1 MAARPA
7 LPDSVLVQVLALLPL
22 RDRLRAA
29 RVCRRW
35 QQLAQDRAVWTH
47 VDLSPHRI
55 SRRTLWHLVRH
66 RLPDSLSTLRMR
78 GAPRSGGK
86 QRLLSPALL
95 AALRKRCPQLHRLC
109 LTETDL
115 RHVPYES
122 MPASVTTLELSL
134 CDIPDAWFCVSP
146 SVPPPQVQHLAI
158 HSIPT
163 FSDHHLLDIS
173 SQNHLKTLSLCG
185 TYGVTDM
192 GIQAAA
198 PHLEELERLTLRH
211 CIIGDAALVFIGR
224 HMKQLRYLEISNAY
238 FLTNRGLVAI
248 VTLER
253 LETLCLDLYDLVSLG
268 TVIALLQVLPRLNH
282 LKLGGTCFE
291 DELLDPL
298 ALIALSAPPALRALT
313 TPAHAPCAP
322 RSPAHARR
330 SPRLAAACSAVPRM
344 WPLPGKMAAPGW
356 AEGAL

>member
-1 MAARPA
+1 
-7 LPDSVLVQVLALLPL
+7 
-22 RDRLRAA
+22 
-29 RVCRRW
+29 
-35 QQLAQDRAVWTH
+35 
-47 VDLSPHRI
+47 
-55 SRRTLWHLVRH
+55 
-66 RLPDSLSTLRMR
+66 MR
-78 GAPRSGGK
+78 GMPRSGGK

-122 MPASVTTLELSL
+122 MPSSVTTLELSL

-146 SVPPPQVQHLAI
+146 SVPPPQVQHLTI

-163 FSDHHLLDIS
+163 FSDHHLLGIS

-185 TYGVTDM
+185 TYRITDM

-198 PHLEELERLTLRH
+198 PHLEELERLILRH
-211 CIIGDAALVFIGR
+211 CIIGDAAMVFIGR

-248 VTLER
+248 VTLEH

-291 DELLDPL
+291 DELLDKIQENFPHCT
-298 ALIALSAPPALRALT
+298 ISH
-313 TPAHAPCAP
+313 TP
-322 RSPAHARR
+322 
-330 SPRLAAACSAVPRM
+330 
-344 WPLPGKMAAPGW
+344 
-356 AEGAL
+356 

>member
-1 MAARPA
+1 MAARPP
-7 LPDSVLVQVLALLPL
+7 LPDSVLLRVLALLPL

-35 QQLAQDRAVWTH
+35 RQLAQDRALWTH

-55 SRRTLWHLVRH
+55 SRRTLWQLLRR
-66 RLPDSLSTLRMR
+66 RLPAGLCTLRLR
-78 GAPRSGGK
+78 GASRFRRK

-95 AALRKRCPQLHRLC
+95 AALRERCPQLHRLC

-115 RHVPYES
+115 RRVPYHS

-146 SVPPPQVQHLAI
+146 SVPPPQ
-158 HSIPT
+158 S
-163 FSDHHLLDIS
+163 
-173 SQNHLKTLSLCG
+173 HLKTLSLCG
-185 TYGVTDM
+185 TYRVTDT

-211 CIIGDAALVFIGR
+211 CIIGDAAMVFIGR

-238 FLTNRGLVAI
+238 FLTNRGLGAI
-248 VTLER
+248 VALER

-291 DELLDPL
+291 DELLGKIQENFPHCT
-298 ALIALSAPPALRALT
+298 IS
-313 TPAHAPCAP
+313 H
-322 RSPAHARR
+322 
-330 SPRLAAACSAVPRM
+330 RL
-344 WPLPGKMAAPGW
+344 
-356 AEGAL
+356 

>member
-1 MAARPA
+1 MAEAARPP
-7 LPDSVLVQVLALLPL
+7 LPDSVLLQVLALLPL

-55 SRRTLWHLVRH
+55 TRRTLWHLVRH
-66 RLPDSLSTLRMR
+66 RLPDSLCTLRMR
-78 GAPRSGGK
+78 GTPRSLGK

-95 AALRKRCPQLHRLC
+95 AALRKHCPQLHRLC

-122 MPASVTTLELSL
+122 IPSSVTTLELNL

-146 SVPPPQVQHLAI
+146 LVPPPQVQHLAI

-185 TYGVTDM
+185 TYRITDM

-198 PHLEELERLTLRH
+198 PHLEELERLILRH
-211 CIIGDAALVFIGR
+211 CIIGDAAMVFIGR

-238 FLTNRGLVAI
+238 FLTNRGLVSIA
-248 VTLER
+248 TLEH

-291 DELLDPL
+291 DEV
-298 ALIALSAPPALRALT
+298 LRKIQENFPHCAISH
-313 TPAHAPCAP
+313 TP
-322 RSPAHARR
+322 
-330 SPRLAAACSAVPRM
+330 
-344 WPLPGKMAAPGW
+344 
-356 AEGAL
+356 

>member
-1 MAARPA
+1 MAARPP

-66 RLPDSLSTLRMR
+66 RLPDSLCTLRMR
-78 GAPRSGGK
+78 GVPRSGGK

-173 SQNHLKTLSLCG
+173 SQSHLKTLSLCG
-185 TYGVTDM
+185 TYRVTDM

-198 PHLEELERLTLRH
+198 PHLEELERLILRH
-211 CIIGDAALVFIGR
+211 CIIGDTAMVFIGR

-248 VTLER
+248 VTLEH

-282 LKLGGTCFE
+282 LKLGGICFE
-291 DELLDPL
+291 DELLNLQVTVRLVMRIPEHLIPRARHPVCPRHCWGCCYLWVLL
-298 ALIALSAPPALRALT
+298 ASL
-313 TPAHAPCAP
+313 PCDKSIP
-322 RSPAHARR
+322 QETE
-330 SPRLAAACSAVPRM
+330 
-344 WPLPGKMAAPGW
+344 WDN
-356 AEGAL
+356 

>member
-1 MAARPA
+1 MGGGGVTPLWTDTEAAGQRQKQGGGGEPPPWDGA
-7 LPDSVLVQVLALLPL
+7 PFRTPCAGAGLFPPQ
-22 RDRLRAA
+22 
-29 RVCRRW
+29 
-35 QQLAQDRAVWTH
+35 
-47 VDLSPHRI
+47 I

-66 RLPDSLSTLRMR
+66 RLPDSLCTLRMR

-146 SVPPPQVQHLAI
+146 SVPPPQ
-158 HSIPT
+158 
-163 FSDHHLLDIS
+163 
-173 SQNHLKTLSLCG
+173 NRLKTLSLCG
-185 TYGVTDM
+185 TYRITDR

-211 CIIGDAALVFIGR
+211 CIIGDAAMVFIGR

-248 VTLER
+248 VTLEH
-253 LETLCLDLYDLVSLG
+253 LETLCLDLYDLVSLDLQ
-268 TVIALLQVLPRLNH
+268 VRLVMRIPEHLVPRARHPFCPQALLRLP
-282 LKLGGTCFE
+282 LGF
-291 DELLDPL
+291 
-298 ALIALSAPPALRALT
+298 
-313 TPAHAPCAP
+313 
-322 RSPAHARR
+322 
-330 SPRLAAACSAVPRM
+330 AATS
-344 WPLPGKMAAPGW
+344 
-356 AEGAL
+356 

>member
-1 MAARPA
+1 M
-7 LPDSVLVQVLALLPL
+7 
-22 RDRLRAA
+22 
-29 RVCRRW
+29 
-35 QQLAQDRAVWTH
+35 
-47 VDLSPHRI
+47 
-55 SRRTLWHLVRH
+55 RH
-66 RLPDSLSTLRMR
+66 RLPDSLCTLRLR

-95 AALRKRCPQLHRLC
+95 AALRERCPQLHRLC

-115 RHVPYES
+115 RHVPYDS

-173 SQNHLKTLSLCG
+173 SQNRLKTLSLCG
-185 TYGVTDM
+185 TYRITDM

-198 PHLEELERLTLRH
+198 PHLEELERLILRH
-211 CIIGDAALVFIGR
+211 CIIGDAAMVFIGR
-224 HMKQLRYLEISNAY
+224 HMKQLRHLEISNAY

-248 VTLER
+248 VTLEH

-268 TVIALLQVLPRLNH
+268 TVIALLQVLPCLNH

-291 DELLDPL
+291 DELLGKIQENFPHCT
-298 ALIALSAPPALRALT
+298 ISH
-313 TPAHAPCAP
+313 TP
-322 RSPAHARR
+322 
-330 SPRLAAACSAVPRM
+330 
-344 WPLPGKMAAPGW
+344 
-356 AEGAL
+356 

>member
-1 MAARPA
+1 MAARPP

-66 RLPDSLSTLRMR
+66 RLPDSLCTLRMR
-78 GAPRSGGK
+78 GAPRAGGK

-95 AALRKRCPQLHRLC
+95 AALRQRCPQLHRLC

-146 SVPPPQVQHLAI
+146 SVPPPQ
-158 HSIPT
+158 
-163 FSDHHLLDIS
+163 
-173 SQNHLKTLSLCG
+173 NRLKTLSLCG
-185 TYGVTDM
+185 TYRITDM

-198 PHLEELERLTLRH
+198 PHLEELERLILRH
-211 CIIGDAALVFIGR
+211 CIIGDAAMVFIGR
-224 HMKQLRYLEISNAY
+224 HMKQLRHLEISNAY

-248 VTLER
+248 VTLEH

-291 DELLDPL
+291 DELLGKIQENFPHCT
-298 ALIALSAPPALRALT
+298 ISH
-313 TPAHAPCAP
+313 TP
-322 RSPAHARR
+322 
-330 SPRLAAACSAVPRM
+330 
-344 WPLPGKMAAPGW
+344 
-356 AEGAL
+356 

>member
-1 MAARPA
+1 MAERARPP
-7 LPDSVLVQVLALLPL
+7 LPDSVLLQVLALLPL

-55 SRRTLWHLVRH
+55 TRRTLWHLVRH
-66 RLPDSLSTLRMR
+66 RLPDSLCTLRMR
-78 GAPRSGGK
+78 GTPRSLGK

-95 AALRKRCPQLHRLC
+95 AALRKHCPQLHRLC

-122 MPASVTTLELSL
+122 IPSSVTTLELNL

-146 SVPPPQVQHLAI
+146 LVPPP
-158 HSIPT
+158 
-163 FSDHHLLDIS
+163 
-173 SQNHLKTLSLCG
+173 QNHLKTLSLCG
-185 TYGVTDM
+185 TYRITDM

-198 PHLEELERLTLRH
+198 PHLEELERLILRH
-211 CIIGDAALVFIGR
+211 CIIGDAAMVFIGR

-238 FLTNRGLVAI
+238 FLTNRGLVSIA
-248 VTLER
+248 TLEH

-291 DELLDPL
+291 DEV
-298 ALIALSAPPALRALT
+298 LRKIQENFPHCAISH
-313 TPAHAPCAP
+313 TP
-322 RSPAHARR
+322 
-330 SPRLAAACSAVPRM
+330 
-344 WPLPGKMAAPGW
+344 
-356 AEGAL
+356 